1 MRTSFFSLNIA
12 TSGLYTAQRG
22 LDVINHNLNNVNT
35 PGYSRQVSVQRASDA
50 MAVLDGTGMV
60 GTGCE
65 AISIDRIHDDY
76 LDYKFWSENNTVGE
90 WEVKSTQLR
99 DIEKTFGEP
108 SDSGFNVVMDDYF
121 SAMQEVAKDPSST
134 AARTS
139 IIGMGETLTQYF
151 NNVAVHLE
159 KLQKDMNYDI
169 KLKVDEINSL
179 GNQITQLN
187 KQIYAY
193 ELDNNVANDLRDQR
207 NALVDKL
214 SKTININASD
224 DVVGKLPNGKD
235 EKHFVITV
243 SGKALVD
250 HFEMSKLEVKQREKK
265 LNVNEDTDFLYDIGW
280 ADGNSL
286 EIKSG
291 ELKGYVDMRDGNE
304 GKDYGNG
311 ATPNYKGIPYYVK
324 KLNEFV
330 RKFALAVNEG
340 ITESTDSNGVKTF
353 NKIGSGHADGYG
365 LLRPGAVTCSTGVRF
380 FTMKGWSPAQNQT
393 SEMFSNEFIG
403 SAATVNDIG
412 AKYQSITAK
421 KFSVSA
427 DLIHQENGGYNIA
440 ASSTAGEPE
449 DGTNMNTMINM
460 RHDTHL
466 FTEGT
471 PEDYMKSVISTLGI
485 GSQQASL
492 LSDSQKVVINQ
503 IENRRTSVQGVSL
516 DEEMANM
523 VKYQHA
529 YTAAA
534 KMIST
539 LDEIYNTLVNRVG
552 IAGR

>member
-35 PGYSRQVSVQRASDA
+35 PGYSRQVSVQRASNA

-65 AISIDRIHDDY
+65 AISIDRIHDEY

-99 DIEKTFGEP
+99 DIEKTFNEP
-108 SDSGFNVVMDDYF
+108 SDSGFNVVMDNYF

-214 SKTININASD
+214 SKIININASE
-224 DVVGKLPNGKD
+224 DVVGKLPNGKE
-235 EKHFVITV
+235 EKNFVITI
-243 SGKALVD
+243 SGKALVN

-265 LNVNEDTDFLYDIGW
+265 LNVNEDTEFLYDIGW

-311 ATPNYKGIPYYVK
+311 VTPNYKGIPYYIK

-340 ITESTDSNGVKTF
+340 ITETTDSNGVKTF
-353 NKIGSGHADGYG
+353 SKIGSGHADGYG
-365 LLRPGAVTCSTGVRF
+365 LLRPGAVT
-380 FTMKGWSPAQNQT
+380 
-393 SEMFSNEFIG
+393 
-403 SAATVNDIG
+403 
-412 AKYQSITAK
+412 
-421 KFSVSA
+421 
-427 DLIHQENGGYNIA
+427 
-440 ASSTAGEPE
+440 
-449 DGTNMNTMINM
+449 
-460 RHDTHL
+460 
-466 FTEGT
+466 
-471 PEDYMKSVISTLGI
+471 
-485 GSQQASL
+485 
-492 LSDSQKVVINQ
+492 
-503 IENRRTSVQGVSL
+503 
-516 DEEMANM
+516 
-523 VKYQHA
+523 
-529 YTAAA
+529 
-534 KMIST
+534 
-539 LDEIYNTLVNRVG
+539 
-552 IAGR
+552 